1 MKNTE
6 LVEAKEQPL
15 VVASNEDPMLS
26 MIDRV
31 CSDPNFDLN
40 KMQAIVDMRNA
51 ELERIA
57 KVEYALAIS
66 QMQSELPTV
75 AYDKDGHNSKY
86 ASFDAIKKTVN
97 PVLSAHGF
105 KDLYFI
111 KQDGKEVCITVKLLH
126 KSGHSEETSLTLPHE
141 TSGNKNSVQ
150 AIGSTISY
158 GRRYGLLSI
167 LGIATG
173 DDNDGERYIAEE
185 TAQKIKTILQSSKNI
200 DTKAFLNFMKA
211 SCVDKIIS
219 KDFEKA
225 NIALDRK
232 LKEKREL
239 FKKDDNE
246 TN

>member
-1 MKNTE
+1 MTGKE
-6 LVEAKEQPL
+6 LAEVKEQPL
-15 VVASNEDPMLS
+15 AVVNQADPMLA

-51 ELERIA
+51 ELERQA

-111 KQDGKEVCITVKLLH
+111 KQEDKQICITVKLLH

-158 GRRYGLLSI
+158 GRRYCLLSI
-167 LGIATG
+167 LGVATG
-173 DDNDGERYIAEE
+173 DDNDGERYIAGE
-185 TAQKIKTILQSSKNI
+185 TAKKIKDIIRESENI
-200 DTKAFLNFMKA
+200 DTKQFLNYMKA
-211 SCVDKIIS
+211 DCVDKILS

-239 FKKDDNE
+239 FKKNDNE